1 MGVNKILIKVDGTQ
15 TDAIDFNSA
24 ISGLSVGSHS
34 ITVEAYDGA
43 SLLHSQTK
51 NVTVAATNI
60 APTTVADSYTMNE
73 DTTLTTTTANGVLS
87 NDSDADGDTLT
98 AYLVSTTSNG
108 SLTLNSDGTFTYI
121 PNANYFGADSFVY
134 RAYDGTV
141 YSSNRTV
148 NITINDV
155 AEPDT
160 TAPTITTAK
169 VENAEPNKLVVVF
182 SEVVTITNTTGLTI
196 TGAATPTLSAPTG
209 SGSNTITFTLSTA
222 LTNGQSVTLN
232 VASSNTIKDAANNAL
247 AATTKAITNNVA
259 ASTGSYL
266 FDTYS
271 GGKFSLSF
279 EKKKSSQ
286 TGTLITVRNSSNIE
300 LGIGFSGDVLDEAAL
315 LSHIGSGN
323 GYITEFNG
331 IDGLGNIIKF
341 YQTAA
346 SNQPRIA
353 LNGVI
358 EKKNGKPAM
367 YVDGDNDFLMCDDIN
382 YWKFMHD
389 GTKSYLTSVIAL
401 THSSRGDFFGN
412 LRSSN
417 DNGFIYSST
426 DSAQSFRAYIGIGSG
441 PIGYLNQT
449 GVVTSSGEQTL
460 FTNISDATNQVV
472 ANRSIINING
482 SGDIKNN
489 TDSSDAPD
497 VNPVQ
502 KAVIGALNVTGALP
516 VQGHIQEINVW
527 SGDFITTRQE
537 IEDKIKTTYSII

>member
-1 MGVNKILIKVDGTQ
+1 MAVNKIVTKVDGTINK
-15 TDAIDFNSA
+15 AIDFNDLKA
-24 ISGLSVGSHS
+24 GLAVGSHI
-34 ITVEAYDGA
+34 ITVEAYNGA
-43 SLLHSQTK
+43 TLVSTQTK
-51 NVTVAATNI
+51 N
-60 APTTVADSYTMNE
+60 
-73 DTTLTTTTANGVLS
+73 
-87 NDSDADGDTLT
+87 
-98 AYLVSTTSNG
+98 
-108 SLTLNSDGTFTYI
+108 
-121 PNANYFGADSFVY
+121 
-134 RAYDGTV
+134 
-141 YSSNRTV
+141 
-148 NITINDV
+148 ITI
-155 AEPDT
+155 ASSDT
-160 TAPTITTAK
+160 TAPTILIAT
-169 VENAEPNKLVVVF
+169 VEDANPNKLVVVF
-182 SEVVTITNTTGLTI
+182 SEVVTIANTTGLTI